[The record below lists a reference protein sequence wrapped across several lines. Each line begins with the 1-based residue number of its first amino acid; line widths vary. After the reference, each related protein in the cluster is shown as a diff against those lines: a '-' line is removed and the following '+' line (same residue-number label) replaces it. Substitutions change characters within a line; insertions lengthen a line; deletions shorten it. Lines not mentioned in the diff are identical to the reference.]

1 MTPAGARFAVRPGTA
16 ERLRA
21 IGAARGR
28 IVGRFDHSVSAL
40 VGEKILLHFSA
51 RPEAAHPLSI
61 TMDEADLWD
70 LRGMSLRGAF
80 GETPVKIDWPRI
92 SIGGIRGTAR
102 EMLEEPSLPA
112 PVSRDAMR
120 ENLPRLERALRL
132 FGRPSLVRGAVLGG
146 VGPFSEPVRRAR
158 AALREGNLDL
168 ADLLPWIGGGEGSTP
183 AWDDFCA
190 GMLLAD
196 RILAGGLVRA
206 SDAFLD
212 EAGRRTT
219 LASEWQL
226 RFAAEGRSCLLV
238 ERMLHAL
245 AGGDLSFALLV
256 RAAGIGHTSGTDLLA
271 GVWLYLT
278 ETGA

>member
-1 MTPAGARFAVRPGTA
+1 MTPAVARFAVRPGTA

-61 TMDEADLWD
+61 TMDEAALWD
-70 LRGMSLRGAF
+70 LRGDADG
-80 GETPVKIDWPRI
+80 TPVKIDWPRI

-102 EMLEEPSLPA
+102 EILIEPSLPA
-112 PVSRDAMR
+112 TVSRDAMR
-120 ENLPRLERALRL
+120 KNLPRLERALRL
-132 FGRPSLVRGAVLGG
+132 FGRPSPVRGAVFGG
-146 VGPFSEPVRRAR
+146 AGPFSEPVRRAR
-158 AALREGNLDL
+158 EALREGNLDL
-168 ADLLPWIGGGEGSTP
+168 AELLPWIGGGEGSTP

-196 RILAGGLVRA
+196 CILAGGRVLA
-206 SDAFLD
+206 SEAFLD

-245 AGGDLSFALLV
+245 AGGDLPFALLV
-256 RAAGIGHTSGTDLLA
+256 RAAGVGHTSGTDLLS
-271 GVWLYLT
+271 GVWFYLS
-278 ETGA
+278 EVRA